1 MSTRS
6 SHRSPAKKA
15 RSLLRLSQFLV
26 RKLKQGI
33 KLNVNIFELMMNV
46 RDLNEKTKESIEDQ
60 FVTVT
65 ATFDESKVQWQE
77 ALEDLK
83 CTLNDEIDLKGQRSI
98 LSLRI
103 CLLTSNKTRFRG
115 FSHRFSVS
123 LIMPNMANECIK
135 SLCRES
141 FYFYQGSKLF
151 FQFDKG

>member
-26 RKLKQGI
+26 RKLKQGM

-65 ATFDESKVQWQE
+65 ATFEKSKVEWQE

-83 CTLNDEIDLKGQRSI
+83 CTLNDEIDQSSI
-98 LSLRI
+98 LSSRI

-123 LIMPNMANECIK
+123 LIMPNMANECMQ
-135 SLCRES
+135 SLCNET

-151 FQFDKG
+151 FQYDKG

>member
-1 MSTRS
+1 MD
-6 SHRSPAKKA
+6 
-15 RSLLRLSQFLV
+15 
-26 RKLKQGI
+26 I
-33 KLNVNIFELMMNV
+33 YELMMNV

-98 LSLRI
+98 LSSRI
-103 CLLTSNKTRFRG
+103 YLLT
-115 FSHRFSVS
+115 RFSVS

>member
-65 ATFDESKVQWQE
+65 ATFDKSKVQWQE

-83 CTLNDEIDLKGQRSI
+83 CTLNDEIDLNGQNSI
-98 LSLRI
+98 LSSRI
-103 CLLTSNKTRFRG
+103 CLLTSNKTSFLG
-115 FSHRFSVS
+115 FTHRFSVS
-123 LIMPNMANECIK
+123 LIMPNMANECMQ
-135 SLCRES
+135 SLCNET